1 MGVTIST
8 IIAVTFNDS
17 RSIVTYW
24 LEIDRRFF
32 KSSDVI
38 LTSIKLT
45 IHFLLSCYLGNRENL
60 RKLTTSQP

>member
-32 KSSDVI
+32 KSSDVT

-45 IHFLLSCYLGNRENL
+45 IHFLFFVLPWELK
-60 RKLTTSQP
+60 KLTTSQP